1 MRASRVVA
9 CLSFVLS
16 LCGTAGAQP
25 ADALRQEVV
34 ERVDGRAKMVQ
45 EITDSIFSF
54 SELGYQEHKTT
65 AYLKGILEKHGF
77 RVQVGVS
84 GMPSAFVAE
93 WGEGKPVIG
102 LMADIDGLPETSQ
115 KPGVAAHDPLIP
127 GGPGHGEGHNAGQA
141 VQVAAAI
148 AVAETL
154 QKHGLK
160 GTIRV
165 YPGVAEELLG
175 SRTYM
180 ARDGLFQ
187 DLDVMLSCH
196 VGSDFSTNW
205 GNRGLALVSTQFTF
219 HGVSAH
225 GAGSPWKGRSALDAV
240 ELMNIGWNFRREHL
254 RLDQRSHYSIPHG
267 GNQPNVV
274 PSEATVWYF
283 FRETD
288 YDHVKELHALGQQMA
303 QGATLMTDTTVT
315 ERIIGAAWPG
325 HFNKPL
331 AELLHANIKRVGMPS
346 WSDADLRLARAV
358 QELNGAEAKGL
369 GTTVDAEVEGP
380 NYSSAGSDDIA
391 EVSWNVPTVNLRY
404 PSNIPGTTGHHWTS
418 AIAMATPI
426 AHKGAVAGAKA
437 QAMTAIELFADP
449 AKVEAAWAYFR
460 EQTKDVKWE
469 SLIPADVDPPADF
482 NREKMERFNPEL
494 EKLYY
499 DPSKY
504 ETYLEQLG
512 IEYPTIP

>member
-1 MRASRVVA
+1 MR
-9 CLSFVLS
+9 S
-16 LCGTAGAQP
+16 LALLLTLNILLVSAAGAQD
-25 ADALRQEVV
+25 ADALRQEVA
-34 ERVDGRAKMVQ
+34 ERVDGRAKLVQ
-45 EITDSIFSF
+45 EVVDSIFSF
-54 SELGYQEHKTT
+54 SELGYQEHETT
-65 AYLKGILEKHGF
+65 EYLKGILEEHGF
-77 RVQVGVS
+77 EVRVGVS

-93 WGEGKPVIG
+93 WGEGEPVIG

-115 KPGVAAHDPLIP
+115 RPGVAARDPLIP

-148 AVAETL
+148 SVKETL
-154 QKHGLK
+154 ENHGMS

-165 YPGVAEELLG
+165 YPGIAEELLG

-180 ARDGLFQ
+180 ARDGLFD
-187 DLDVMLSCH
+187 DLDIMLSCH
-196 VGSDFSTNW
+196 VSSGFSTNW

-288 YDHVKELHALGQQMA
+288 YEHVKDLHALGQKMA
-303 QGATLMTDTTVT
+303 EAAAMMTDTTVT
-315 ERIIGAAWPG
+315 ERIVGAAWPG

-331 AELLHANIKRVGMPS
+331 AEMLHANIRRVGMPD
-346 WSDADLRLARAV
+346 WSEDDQRLARAV
-358 QELNGAEAKGL
+358 QKLNDAEVKGL
-369 GTTVDAEVEGP
+369 GTTIADEVAGP
-380 NYSSAGSDDIA
+380 TYSAAGSDDIA

-404 PSNIPGTTGHHWTS
+404 PSNILGTTGHHWTA

-449 AKVEAAWAYFR
+449 DKVEAAWAYFR
-460 EQTKDVKWE
+460 EQTEDVQWE
-469 SLIPADVDPPADF
+469 SLIPEDVDPPAEF
-482 NREKMERFNPEL
+482 NQEKMQRFLPAL
-494 EKLYY
+494 EELYY
-499 DPSKY
+499 DPSRY